1 MFRYLSLI
9 VKNSLRNRRR
19 SALTIAS
26 IAISL
31 CLLGVLMAIYRAL
44 FLAGPATPTQALR
57 VVTHHKVSITNVLPA
72 SYEQKIRQ
80 TPGVRAVTVW
90 QWFNGKYKDERDRR
104 NFFARFSVEP
114 DQFLTIRPEME
125 LPDDQK
131 LAFERERTAC
141 IAGDVLAAKFGW
153 KLGDRITLVGD
164 IYPVTLEFKLAGIY
178 HYPAENETFFFNHR
192 YLKESLHAIGHRLED
207 TVGSYSVLANSG
219 DDVGRISTA
228 IDAEFANSTAPT
240 KTESEQAFALS
251 FASFLG
257 NLKMF
262 VLAICSAVTFT
273 ILLVSAN
280 TISMSVRE
288 RIREVG
294 IMKTLGFT
302 PGSIL
307 GIILGESAVI
317 SLIGGALGCLM
328 AQGLCGMVR
337 QGPAYIGALKTL
349 SMTPG
354 VALLAVVV
362 AMLIGILSSVV
373 PAWNASKTSILD
385 ALRYAG

>member
-1 MFRYLSLI
+1 MFRYVSLI

-19 SALTIAS
+19 TVLTIAS

-31 CLLGVLMAIYRAL
+31 CLLGVLMAMYRAL
-44 FLAGPATPTQALR
+44 FLAGPATPAQALR
-57 VVTHHKVSITNVLPA
+57 VVTHHKVSITQPLPS
-72 SYEQKIRQ
+72 SYEQKIRRIQ
-80 TPGVRAVTVW
+80 GVRAVTIW

-114 DQFLTIRPEME
+114 DQLLTIRPELQMPE
-125 LPDDQK
+125 DQR

-141 IAGDVLAAKFGW
+141 IAGDALASKFGW

-164 IYPVTLEFKLAGIY
+164 IYPVTLELKLVGIY
-178 HYPAENETFFFNHR
+178 SYPGENETLFFNHL
-192 YLKESLHAIGHRLED
+192 YLKESLHAVANPLED
-207 TVGSYSVLANSG
+207 TIGSLSVLADG
-219 DDVGRISTA
+219 ADDVSRVSKA

-257 NLKMF
+257 NLKLF
-262 VLAICSAVTFT
+262 VLAICAAVTFT
-273 ILLVSAN
+273 VLLVSAN

-307 GIILGESAVI
+307 GILLGESAVI
-317 SLIGGALGCLM
+317 SVIGGTLGCVL

-349 SMTPG
+349 SLTPG
-354 VALLAVVV
+354 VALLAVIV
-362 AMLIGILSSVV
+362 AMLIGILSSVI
-373 PAWNASKTSILD
+373 PAWSAAKTPILD